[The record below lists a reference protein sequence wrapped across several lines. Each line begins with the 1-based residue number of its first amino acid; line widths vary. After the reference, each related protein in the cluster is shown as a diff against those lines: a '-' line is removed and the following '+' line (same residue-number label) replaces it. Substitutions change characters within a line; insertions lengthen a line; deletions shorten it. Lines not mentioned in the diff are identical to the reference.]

1 MAAYTYSLS
10 SALPKV
16 VVGINYQATVEKVV
30 ITQTDALSQEIGWI

>member
-16 VVGINYQATVEKVV
+16 VGGNYQATVEKVD
-30 ITQTDALSQEIGWI
+30 ITQTDGLSQEIGWI